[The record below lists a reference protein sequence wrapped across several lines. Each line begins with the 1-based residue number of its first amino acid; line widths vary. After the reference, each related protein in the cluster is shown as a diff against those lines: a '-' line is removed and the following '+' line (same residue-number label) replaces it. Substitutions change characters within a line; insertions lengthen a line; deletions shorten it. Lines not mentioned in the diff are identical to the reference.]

1 MVEES
6 CFDDLDRSF
15 LSLSSKMSDFFSWT
29 YGMLGYRLV
38 APLDPN
44 KFDNT
49 TSKIGEIGIRTFI
62 VLGTALSLC
71 FAGTYIILTAVV
83 LGVGSKMFRSIGF
96 AFQKEGFTHVRG
108 QATEKVLEN
117 GQASIL
123 TWNIRGVGG
132 GLHYEGGV
140 VHWRSRINPIVEEIL
155 KESPDVIVLQEIY
168 DTALAETL
176 IAKLGGRYAHFYI
189 HSGANTW
196 GNGDGCMVISKCAI
210 HRFIHTDFTNNDN
223 YRVNRGFDMLEIK
236 AHPQDS
242 APCLRIIGTQL
253 ISGADVKNK
262 RMNQITQIVDG
273 LAKQTLPLPTLF
285 VGSLHAHR
293 DDEEEGSF
301 LSGYLSHS
309 YRDEDPTRSDRL
321 AIQWNPDLQ
330 EQEES
335 SDFISL
341 FKRYTS
347 DGKVLPV
354 IEKNIRYLEC
364 RLVRGFDQE
373 YNTKTALSDHHA
385 VVTRMSGLK
394 PIEA

>member
-123 TWNIRGVGG
+123 TWNIRGV
-132 GLHYEGGV
+132 
-140 VHWRSRINPIVEEIL
+140 
-155 KESPDVIVLQEIY
+155 
-168 DTALAETL
+168 
-176 IAKLGGRYAHFYI
+176 
-189 HSGANTW
+189 
-196 GNGDGCMVISKCAI
+196 
-210 HRFIHTDFTNNDN
+210 
-223 YRVNRGFDMLEIK
+223 
-236 AHPQDS
+236 
-242 APCLRIIGTQL
+242 
-253 ISGADVKNK
+253 
-262 RMNQITQIVDG
+262 
-273 LAKQTLPLPTLF
+273 
-285 VGSLHAHR
+285 
-293 DDEEEGSF
+293 
-301 LSGYLSHS
+301 
-309 YRDEDPTRSDRL
+309 
-321 AIQWNPDLQ
+321 
-330 EQEES
+330 
-335 SDFISL
+335 
-341 FKRYTS
+341 
-347 DGKVLPV
+347 
-354 IEKNIRYLEC
+354 
-364 RLVRGFDQE
+364 
-373 YNTKTALSDHHA
+373 
-385 VVTRMSGLK
+385 
-394 PIEA
+394 